1 VENFKNG
8 LSSHLV
14 GQKPTKIIM
23 EKYILCTLATF
34 QFVGSFREVAKVLEV
49 DRRNVKKATQ
59 RRILL
64 DTSRFAF

>member
-1 VENFKNG
+1 
-8 LSSHLV
+8 
-14 GQKPTKIIM
+14 M

-34 QFVGSFREVAKVLEV
+34 QFVGSFKEVAKVLEV

-64 DTSRFAF
+64 DTCRFAF